1 MPPAE
6 ALAAVEPFA
15 QFCSRPAVDV
25 AADLERFREL
35 LTKWQPAQ
43 NLVSRET
50 LAAFWTRHVSDSLQV
65 LRLVQATD
73 RHFLDLGSGG
83 GLPGIPLAVA
93 LQRDHVLVESNSRKA
108 SFLRAVAR
116 ELTLPAT
123 VLAVR
128 VEDFVSRET
137 PDVITARAL
146 APLPELFALSAPL
159 FGPATRAI
167 FHKGREYREE
177 LQQAAARW
185 TFDVLQHQSAIAPD
199 SVLLEI
205 ANLRPKSST

>member
-1 MPPAE
+1 VPSAE
-6 ALAAVEPFA
+6 ALAAVGPFA
-15 QFCSRPAVDV
+15 QFCSRPAADV

-50 LAAFWTRHVSDSLQV
+50 LASFWTRHVADSLQ
-65 LRLVQATD
+65 LLPLIRPSDQ
-73 RHFLDLGSGG
+73 HFVDLGSGG
-83 GLPGIPLAVA
+83 GLPGIPLALA
-93 LQRDHVLVESNSRKA
+93 LQRSHVLVESNSRKA
-108 SFLRAVAR
+108 SFLRAVIR
-116 ELTLPAT
+116 ELALPAT
-123 VLAVR
+123 VDSER
-128 VEDFVSRET
+128 IEDFVSRET

-146 APLPELFALSAPL
+146 APLPALLGLAAPL
-159 FGPATRAI
+159 SGPTTRAI

-185 TFDVLQHQSAIAPD
+185 TFDVLQYQSAIAPD

-205 ANLRPKSST
+205 ANLRPKSSI